1 MVYVFIS
8 KKRRSTAMV
17 TTSLMMLSGMRMGI
31 TLNLQD
37 VGFPRIPLRTVSVRM
52 QTLWIRISRSVLSA
66 IAARRNG
73 ADAENGP
80 KFVIGYGLAME
91 STCPVPWRGKKGLS
105 FIERDWM
112 AVKRHGQLSP
122 FSVLLEEFDATQN
135 RLARENRLMEKRLI
149 KQVRRERAQ
158 KLKKMAERAKSA
170 HEMAK
175 SDSPSPG
182 SRVIQAGRK
191 CFGKSGCCTWM
202 KIEKPRNEMNLP
214 TFLARFCR

>member
-73 ADAENGP
+73 ADVSPRA
-80 KFVIGYGLAME
+80 
-91 STCPVPWRGKKGLS
+91 TCPVPWRGKKGLS